1 MLLTLS
7 AVFLALFPVD
17 TPRAGVWYTRV
28 IRGKRRVFIS
38 VFGQQDLSQLAI
50 LRQKVVSGQNGMFV
64 KVLNLMAIVEWSL
77 KGG

>member
-1 MLLTLS
+1 MNYDCQEKLDDDDAHLSLLTLS
-7 AVFLALFPVD
+7 AVALALFPVD

-50 LRQKVVSGQNGMFV
+50 LRQEVVSG
-64 KVLNLMAIVEWSL
+64 
-77 KGG
+77 